1 MSQELVININNRSL
15 ITKSSTQQQDANNGT
30 VDNSKQQ
37 QAFSSELDKQIDKH
51 GPSKSNHSSS
61 SERPQ
66 QPINAD
72 KRQQKAEKIDPENG
86 KTLPAEEQNG
96 QFIQADSTNS
106 TPSIETT
113 EQQLELD
120 IDVIDG
126 LTEVPEESFE
136 QSLVQNQIINEDHK
150 PTFTPAGLIKTQEL
164 HTAVQQIKESIVSA
178 KTSEAGVS
186 PNQTG
191 KVISEQAQKVAQTTA
206 NTQTPVNNIVSE
218 ATSKVAVPQILNED
232 NAETKQQAQL
242 PAKIRPDILQALVP
256 KSVANSNKN
265 TIKQNS
271 KFESAIANK
280 TVNEQQSTLDKQLKI
295 PEFIKHIKPSTPP
308 AGQFVDRVSGG
319 FGSTLASLVNGQ
331 ATSHSARVVTAEAP
345 TLDLHPTVLS
355 KAWSRVLSSRVIWM
369 AKEGIQQASLKL
381 NPASLGPVEVKVTM
395 TNEQATVTFTAH
407 HAATRD
413 ALEQALPRL
422 RESFLENGLELAHSD
437 VSQQSS
443 EEAAEQTDG
452 DNLDNSDLS
461 SASASDA
468 DKLDQGQQSAET
480 EQDIELGVSIYA

>member
-1 MSQELVININNRSL
+1 MSQELVVNINNRSL
-15 ITKSSTQQQDANNGT
+15 ITKSNAQQQDANNGI
-30 VDNSKQQ
+30 VDKSKQQ

-51 GPSKSNHSSS
+51 ESSKSNHVS

-66 QPINAD
+66 HQPINAD
-72 KRQQKAEKIDPENG
+72 RRQQKAEKIDPENG
-86 KTLPAEEQNG
+86 KTLPVEEQDG
-96 QFIQADSTNS
+96 QSVEDLTSS
-106 TPSIETT
+106 PETT

-120 IDVIDG
+120 IE
-126 LTEVPEESFE
+126 LTDIVEITDES
-136 QSLVQNQIINEDHK
+136 LQNQIVNEDHK
-150 PTFTPAGLIKTQEL
+150 PTIDPNGLIKTQEL
-164 HTAVQQIKESIVSA
+164 HTAVQQIKESIASA
-178 KTSEAGVS
+178 KISEVGAS
-186 PNQTG
+186 SHQIG
-191 KVISEQAQKVAQTTA
+191 KTISEQAQKIAQTTTTA
-206 NTQTPVNNIVSE
+206 KTPVNTAVSE
-218 ATSKVAVPQILNED
+218 ATSKVAVPQILDED
-232 NAETKQQAQL
+232 NAETKQQGQSS
-242 PAKIRPDILQALVP
+242 AKIRPDILQALAP
-256 KSVANSNKN
+256 KSVANSSKN

-271 KFESAIANK
+271 KFASVITNT
-280 TVNEQQSTLDKQLKI
+280 TVNEQQSALDKQLKI
-295 PEFIKHIKPSTPP
+295 PDFIKRAKPSTPP
-308 AGQFVDRVSGG
+308 AGQFVDRVNGG

-345 TLDLHPTVLS
+345 TLDLHPPVLS

-381 NPASLGPVEVKVTM
+381 NPASLGPVEVRVTM

-443 EEAAEQTDG
+443 EETGEQTDS
-452 DNLDNSDLS
+452 DDIDNSNLS
-461 SASASDA
+461 SVNASDA
-468 DKLDQGQQSAET
+468 DTLEQGQQSAET